1 MADSPAAATPLSLP
15 PQAFLRRDAAPDAEF
30 YRFERLVTHIDP
42 AAVAAVT
49 QLYRQFFPAGG
60 DLLDLMSSWVSHLPP
75 EVAYGRVAGLGLNEV
90 ELTRNPRL
98 TERVVQDLNARP
110 LLPYADASF
119 DAAGIC
125 VSVQYL
131 TQPAAVFQEL
141 ARVLRPGAPL
151 VVTFSN
157 RCFPD
162 KAIYAWQTLDDGG
175 HVQLVQHYFAA
186 AGFGPAQAFAHR
198 PKGGDPLYGIVAH
211 APQAPTSTSTLAG

>member
-1 MADSPAAATPLSLP
+1 MPDKPLPVLP
-15 PQAFLRRDAAPDAEF
+15 PGAFARHDESPDGEF

-49 QLYRQFFPAGG
+49 QLYRQFFLAEGTV
-60 DLLDLMSSWVSHLPP
+60 LDLMSSWVSHLPA
-75 EVAYGRVAGLGLNEV
+75 EVSYARVAGLGMNEI
-90 ELTRNPRL
+90 ELARNPRL
-98 TERVVQDLNARP
+98 TEHTVRNLNDNP
-110 LLPYADASF
+110 YLPYGDVEF

-131 TQPAAVFQEL
+131 TQPVAVFTEL

-162 KAIYAWQTLDDGG
+162 KAVYAWQALDDKG
-175 HVQLVQHYFAA
+175 HVGLVQHYFAA
-186 AGFGPAQAFAHR
+186 AGFEASEVFAHR
-198 PKGGDPLYGIVAH
+198 PQGGDPLYGVVARKPV
-211 APQAPTSTSTLAG
+211 APDLSTSNSLLL